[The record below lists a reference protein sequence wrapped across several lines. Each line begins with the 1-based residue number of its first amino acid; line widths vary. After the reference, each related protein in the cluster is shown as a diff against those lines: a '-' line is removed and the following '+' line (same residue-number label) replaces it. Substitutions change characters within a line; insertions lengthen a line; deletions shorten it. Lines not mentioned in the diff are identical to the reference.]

1 MHTHPNAR
9 LTPVSRER
17 LVRRHIQDAEP
28 LAHLAAQ
35 AGISLRTA
43 YKWLS
48 RYRSGGAAAL
58 VDRRSVRRSQRRTL
72 DPQHLQR
79 AVALRHERSTL
90 RRIARLLALPLS
102 TVGRTLKAMGL
113 GRLKHLQPPVPVRR
127 YQWAWPG
134 DMIHVDIKQLAR
146 FDRVGHRIT
155 GDRRLGRSAGAGYE
169 KAHVAIDDA
178 TRLAYAEVLPDEK
191 QATTVGF
198 LIRAVAWF
206 GRQGIECR
214 RVLSDN
220 GSAYRSKP
228 WRQACEALGLTAK
241 RTRPYTPRTNGK
253 AERFIKTLL
262 NEWAYGLS
270 FQSSEERNRWLS
282 RYLAIYNGRRCHM
295 ALAGRTPF
303 QQLGLLR
310 ATE

>member
-28 LAHLAAQ
+28 LAHLAAL
-35 AGISLRTA
+35 AGVRLRTV

-48 RYRSGGAAAL
+48 RYRCGGAAAL

-79 AVALRHERSTL
+79 AFALRHERCTL

-113 GRLKHLQPPVPVRR
+113 GRQKHLQPPVPVRR
-127 YQWAWPG
+127 YQWARPG
-134 DMIHVDIKQLAR
+134 DMIHVDIKQLTQ
-146 FDRVGHRIT
+146 FKRVGHRIT
-155 GDRRLGRSAGAGYE
+155 GDRRLGRSAGSGYG
-169 KAHVAIDDA
+169 KAHLAIDDA

-206 GRQGIECR
+206 GRQGIESR

-228 WRQACEALGLTAK
+228 WRQACEALGLSAK
-241 RTRPYTPRTNGK
+241 RTRPYTPRTKGK
-253 AERFIKTLL
+253 AERFIKTLV

-270 FQSSEERNRWLS
+270 FQSSEERNRWLG

-295 ALAGRTPF
+295 ALSGRTPF
-303 QQLGLLR
+303 EQLELLR

>member
-1 MHTHPNAR
+1 MH
-9 LTPVSRER
+9 
-17 LVRRHIQDAEP
+17 RHIQNADP

-79 AVALRHERSTL
+79 AVALRHERCTL

-113 GRLKHLQPPVPVRR
+113 GRLKQLQPPVPVRR
-127 YQWAWPG
+127 YQWARPG

-198 LIRAVAWF
+198 LIRAVAWLD
-206 GRQGIECR
+206 RQGIECR

-228 WRQACEALGLTAK
+228 WRQACEALGLSAK

-262 NEWAYGLS
+262 NEWAYGMS
-270 FQSSEERNRWLS
+270 FQSSAERNRWLS

-303 QQLGLLR
+303 QQLRLLR